1 MYPAP
6 PVTRTLTNR
15 LQQEEQLAQGSP
27 APREPGLAAPAKAVH
42 QRSQPHLL
50 ALPQAAGELV
60 DRQGQALLQGN
71 A

>member
-15 LQQEEQLAQGSP
+15 LQQEEQWTQGSLSP
-27 APREPGLAAPAKAVH
+27 KEPRLAAPAEEVH

-50 ALPQAAGELV
+50 ALSQAAGELAN
-60 DRQGQALLQGN
+60 RQGKPLLQGN